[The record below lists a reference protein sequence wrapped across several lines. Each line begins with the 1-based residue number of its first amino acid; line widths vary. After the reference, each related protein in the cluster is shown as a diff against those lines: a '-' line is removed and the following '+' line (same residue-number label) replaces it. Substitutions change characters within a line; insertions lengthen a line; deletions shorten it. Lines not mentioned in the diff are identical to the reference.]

1 MDFCLSWLVA
11 GKPVTAMLT
20 GKHVQLDWRQVFRVT
35 RDVIFAVHAGTEPG
49 FGDVISHVTTASTR
63 YEGESAVVLTS
74 RLYVIIEAVYDN
86 GATRLYQDT
95 LAI

>member
-1 MDFCLSWLVA
+1 V
-11 GKPVTAMLT
+11 T
-20 GKHVQLDWRQVFRVT
+20 GKRVQLDWSQVFRVT

-49 FGDVISHVTTASTR
+49 FGNVINHVTTATTR

-86 GATRLYQDT
+86 GASHLYQDT
-95 LAI
+95 LTI